1 MPSLT
6 EGVLALAALV
16 MVGSITLA
24 ICRSSRKSRRAASAD
39 GTRSRMFE
47 ADGVDERRPDPD
59 GPVSADPPAVELPVV
74 HAVAIPATPR
84 HRLPGSQRYQL
95 WDTSDDDDGDV
106 PGERRGTD
114 RDRRRAPRP
123 VTDRADRGSGR
134 DDETVRTSDRSV
146 WQPVDEPD
154 VVSPGTSAEDLLL
167 SDPRRHRDPV
177 TSVGG
182 GAAAVPQ
189 TDRPPLADVDDGAEV
204 APSPLEGCRRGR
216 FALSGNAVMKG
227 QQVVA
232 GVTYRASIDP
242 PPTRWIYGPAPE
254 GTEAGTLVLTVEG
267 CINCT
272 ERDVTVLMEP
282 GFAPTRDGFSVRLTA
297 PGPGYFAASGH
308 FEIVEA

>member
-16 MVGSITLA
+16 MVGAITLA
-24 ICRSSRKSRRAASAD
+24 ICRSSRKSRRAPSEHGMRSRVSDADNAD
-39 GTRSRMFE
+39 G
-47 ADGVDERRPDPD
+47 GPPDPD
-59 GPVSADPPAVELPVV
+59 GRAPANPRAVELPVV
-74 HAVAIPATPR
+74 HAVVIPATPR
-84 HRLPGSQRYQL
+84 HRQPGHQHDQH
-95 WDTSDDDDGDV
+95 WDAFDDDDV
-106 PGERRGTD
+106 PREYRETD

-123 VTDRADRGSGR
+123 ITDRADRGSGG
-134 DDETVRTSDRSV
+134 DGDTVRTSDRSV

-189 TDRPPLADVDDGAEV
+189 TDRPPLTDVDDGAEV

-308 FEIVEA
+308 FDIVGA